1 MENLV
6 ILCNASPPLPIP
18 SKLANQSKF
27 STKPTISFSVKTHTK
42 LTDAHLNSLS
52 KNGRLSEAITALD
65 SIAQSGSKV
74 NSNTYINLLQ
84 SCIDLNSIQLGRELH
99 ARINLVNDVNPYVE
113 TKIVSMYAKCGSLD
127 DARKVFDEMGERNL
141 YTWSAMIGACSR
153 GKRWREAVELFF
165 LMMGN
170 GVVPDSFLFP
180 KVLQACA
187 NCGDFE
193 TGKLIH
199 SLVVR
204 LGMSCYSFVNNSILA
219 VYVKSGKLSL
229 ARKFFENMDERDSVT
244 WNAIISGY
252 CQKGEI
258 DEALRLFDAMLE
270 EGVEPG
276 SVTWNIL
283 ITSYNQ
289 LGQCDVAKELMK
301 KMESFGITP
310 DVFTWTS
317 MISGYAQNN
326 KNNRA
331 LDLFKDMLQEGVKPN
346 GVTITNA
353 ISACSTLK
361 SLDKGLEIHS
371 VAVKMG
377 LINDLLVGNSLT
389 DMYSKC
395 GELEAAWKVFDMVL
409 EKDVYTWNSMIG
421 GYCQAGYYG
430 KAHQLLMKMQESGV
444 SPNVVTW
451 NMMIS
456 GYMQNGDEDQ
466 AMDLFQK
473 MENDGKTKRDTASWN
488 ALIAGYLQTG
498 QKDKALGIFRQMQ
511 SSYVIPNSVTIL
523 SVLPACANLI
533 AGKKVKE
540 IHGCVFRRS
549 LETELPIANSLIDTY
564 AKSGNIIYSRTI
576 FDGLASK
583 DIITWNSLI
592 GGYVLHGHAD
602 TALDLFDQMK
612 KFGVRPNRGTFA
624 NIIVEG
630 EKKPITVGPW
640 GGQHGLCWDDGV
652 YSSVRQLV
660 IAHGVGI
667 DSIQIEYDNKGTSIW
682 SEKHG
687 GNGSNKIDRVKLD
700 CPDEFLTSIHGH
712 YGCLNEWGPVFVR
725 SLSFESNRK
734 TYGPFGTEQGTYFS
748 FPMAGG
754 KIVGFHGK
762 SGWYLDAIGA
772 YLKPVE
778 KQYSSNVMLKSQSYV
793 ANGTEKVGYS
803 VIQGSVGENF
813 DIVLAVRQKDEY
825 GNPLQKKTRGF
836 STTEYNE
843 VEIKERVPSIEKVPS
858 RVDGAVTYGPWGG
871 TGGSTFDDGTYTG
884 IRQINLSRNVG
895 IVWIRALY
903 DCDGDAI
910 WGNRHGGSGGFK
922 NEKIIFDFPSE
933 VLTHI
938 VGSYGPLMY
947 MGPSV
952 IRSLTFY
959 TNKGKYGPFGEEQGT
974 SFATKL
980 KEGKIVGI
988 HGRKGLFLDALG
1000 VHVIEGKIMPLNHCT
1015 SNAIIPYE
1023 PAVSELDNPHWSNK
1037 LALARQVPSEEV
1049 AFGVVKEPAPC
1060 GPGPW
1065 GGDGGRPWDDGVFS
1079 GIKQIYLT
1087 RVAEAICSVQIE
1099 YDRNGQAVWSIKH
1112 GGNGGTATHRIKLE
1126 HPHEVLI
1133 CISGYYGS
1141 VSRDERHKVIKSLT
1155 FYTSRGKYGPFG
1167 EEIGTFFTSTT
1178 TEGKVVGF
1186 HGRSSSYLDAIGIH
1200 MQHWLGNQRTAK
1212 SSIFRKFT

>member
-6 ILCNASPPLPIP
+6 ILCNTSPPLPIP

-27 STKPTISFSVKTHTK
+27 STKPTISFSVKTHPK
-42 LTDAHLNSLS
+42 LTDAHLNSLG

-99 ARINLVNDVNPYVE
+99 GRINLVNDVNPYVE

-153 GKRWREAVELFF
+153 GKRWREVVELFF
-165 LMMGN
+165 LMMGD

-187 NCGDFE
+187 NCGEFE

-204 LGMSCYSFVNNSILA
+204 LGMSCYLFVNNSILA

-258 DEALRLFDAMLE
+258 EEALRLFDAMLE

-301 KMESFGITP
+301 KMESVGITP

-331 LDLFKDMLQEGVKPN
+331 LDLFKDMLQQGVKPN

-624 NIIVEG
+624 NIIVAYSLAGMVDKG
-630 EKKPITVGPW
+630 EKAFSSITEEYQIIPGLEHYSAMVYLYGRAGRLVDAIDFIEEMPIEP
-640 GGQHGLCWDDGV
+640 
-652 YSSVRQLV
+652 
-660 IAHGVGI
+660 
-667 DSIQIEYDNKGTSIW
+667 DSFTW
-682 SEKHG
+682 AA
-687 GNGSNKIDRVKLD
+687 L
-700 CPDEFLTSIHGH
+700 LTACRIHGNI
-712 YGCLNEWGPVFVR
+712 GLAIR
-725 SLSFESNRK
+725 
-734 TYGPFGTEQGTYFS
+734 
-748 FPMAGG
+748 AGENLLDLEPG
-754 KIVGFHGK
+754 NFLIHQLISQAYALCGK
-762 SGWYLDAIGA
+762 SEDVSKMTKLEKDNASRKCLGQCWIEVKNTVHTFLAGDQSLDVLYSWIQRIKGEVKG
-772 YLKPVE
+772 LDM
-778 KQYSSNVMLKSQSYV
+778 QYGL
-793 ANGTEKVGYS
+793 
-803 VIQGSVGENF
+803 
-813 DIVLAVRQKDEY
+813 
-825 GNPLQKKTRGF
+825 
-836 STTEYNE
+836 
-843 VEIKERVPSIEKVPS
+843 SIEE
-858 RVDGAVTYGPWGG
+858 
-871 TGGSTFDDGTYTG
+871 
-884 IRQINLSRNVG
+884 
-895 IVWIRALY
+895 
-903 DCDGDAI
+903 
-910 WGNRHGGSGGFK
+910 
-922 NEKIIFDFPSE
+922 EK
-933 VLTHI
+933 
-938 VGSYGPLMY
+938 
-947 MGPSV
+947 
-952 IRSLTFY
+952 R
-959 TNKGKYGPFGEEQGT
+959 
-974 SFATKL
+974 
-980 KEGKIVGI
+980 
-988 HGRKGLFLDALG
+988 
-1000 VHVIEGKIMPLNHCT
+1000 
-1015 SNAIIPYE
+1015 
-1023 PAVSELDNPHWSNK
+1023 
-1037 LALARQVPSEEV
+1037 
-1049 AFGVVKEPAPC
+1049 
-1060 GPGPW
+1060 
-1065 GGDGGRPWDDGVFS
+1065 
-1079 GIKQIYLT
+1079 
-1087 RVAEAICSVQIE
+1087 
-1099 YDRNGQAVWSIKH
+1099 
-1112 GGNGGTATHRIKLE
+1112 
-1126 HPHEVLI
+1126 
-1133 CISGYYGS
+1133 
-1141 VSRDERHKVIKSLT
+1141 
-1155 FYTSRGKYGPFG
+1155 
-1167 EEIGTFFTSTT
+1167 EEIGGVHSEKLAFAFALIGSPSAS
-1178 TEGKVVGF
+1178 KVIRIVKNLRICGDC
-1186 HGRSSSYLDAIGIH
+1186 H
-1200 MQHWLGNQRTAK
+1200 RTAK
-1212 SSIFRKFT
+1212 YISTTYGCEIYLNDSNCLHHFKNGHCSCKDYW